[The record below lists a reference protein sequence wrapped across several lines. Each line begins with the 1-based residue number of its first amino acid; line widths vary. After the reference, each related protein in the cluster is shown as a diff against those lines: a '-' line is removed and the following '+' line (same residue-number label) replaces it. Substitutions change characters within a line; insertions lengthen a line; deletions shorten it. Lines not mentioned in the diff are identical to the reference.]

1 MEAIIFPLCH
11 EGSMLAYMEHI
22 EMLGTKDTDGLGFD
36 VVIRVQAPL
45 VLAIWLTLATRHSGG
60 PLVSA
65 V

>member
-1 MEAIIFPLCH
+1 
-11 EGSMLAYMEHI
+11 MLAYMEHI